1 MRLLVLANIVF
12 LATLFSC
19 SQKLSY
25 DKLDDG
31 VIVHVKGVQ
40 ARQIRLEV
48 ISENIIHVQATPED
62 SFSTEKSLVVLPESK
77 QPTNWKLIE
86 HDKDVVV
93 ATPALHAMVSLLTG
107 EVSFTDTL
115 GNPILREKQGG
126 GKYFESAK
134 VEELSCYHVRQ
145 VFESPDDEAFYG
157 LGGHQNG
164 QMNYKGQDVE
174 LAQHNIV
181 DVIPFLYS
189 SKNYG
194 ILWDNYSISKFGDP
208 RDYLPLNSLKLFA
221 ADGKEGGL
229 TASYYAGEKVVKN
242 NVEDKIDYEF
252 LETPQ
257 VDSFPKNITK
267 VVWEGSF
274 TSEAEGQHKFLV
286 YASSYFKVWVDDN
299 LIMDKWRQN
308 WNPWSN
314 KFSVDVKKGEKHKL
328 KIEWIPNG
336 GYLAVKHL

>member
-1 MRLLVLANIVF
+1 MRKN
-12 LATLFSC
+12 LFFYLCFSGC
-19 SQKLSY
+19 LMTACQENNEVIKT
-25 DKLDDG
+25 DDG

-40 ARQIRLEV
+40 AKQIRLEV

-77 QPTNWKLIE
+77 QPTSWKLIE

-93 ATPALHAMVSLLTG
+93 ATPALHAVVSLLTG

-134 VEELSCYHVRQ
+134 AEELSCYHVRQ

-181 DVIPFLYS
+181 D
-189 SKNYG
+189 
-194 ILWDNYSISKFGDP
+194 
-208 RDYLPLNSLKLFA
+208 
-221 ADGKEGGL
+221 
-229 TASYYAGEKVVKN
+229 
-242 NVEDKIDYEF
+242 
-252 LETPQ
+252 
-257 VDSFPKNITK
+257 
-267 VVWEGSF
+267 
-274 TSEAEGQHKFLV
+274 
-286 YASSYFKVWVDDN
+286 
-299 LIMDKWRQN
+299 
-308 WNPWSN
+308 
-314 KFSVDVKKGEKHKL
+314 
-328 KIEWIPNG
+328 
-336 GYLAVKHL
+336 